1 MRAGC
6 TLEVCGGIERW
17 GRAEGIAEVS
27 SARETCCRCLPQ
39 EAQRYRVL
47 EMRCTL
53 VKIEALPA
61 LNLSGLAFRHGWC

>member
-47 EMRCTL
+47 EMRCTRVDVEIL
-53 VKIEALPA
+53 EAWSSRGRL
-61 LNLSGLAFRHGWC
+61 